1 MPERFTSG
9 LYGPDLVKVMGDALD
24 LSLAKFKSP
33 TREASK
39 VLADAIIEGVDAG
52 EREPEVLAARATA
65 ALRNA
70 IEGGLLSE

>member
-1 MPERFTSG
+1 
-9 LYGPDLVKVMGDALD
+9 MGEALD
-24 LSLAKFKSP
+24 LALAKFKLP
-33 TREASK
+33 TREARK